1 MLNKFEKDYGVQ
13 IVLGF
18 TNTDKSNNFSKLIE
32 QTVSAPLHRIS
43 AFLVYKNDDKIDKIA
58 ELPMYTLPNVTSL
71 FESYNL
77 GKSLLND
84 LNDLAA
90 KKDTNRFQSMLNT
103 LNSKKSEATALIKL
117 LHIFVDETSQ
127 SHYLIK
133 DASDQYTWTT
143 DIKSAVNNR
152 IRSISGT
159 VLNGKRT
166 GINVISSDKK
176 SNGYLDY
183 ISESTLATDSI
194 NFGDNYKPV
203 YGHSEIFAFGN
214 DYSIDIT
221 YG

>member
-18 TNTDKSNNFSKLIE
+18 TNTDKNNNFSKLIE

-43 AFLVYKNDDKIDKIA
+43 AFLVSEDGDKIA

-77 GKSLLND
+77 GQSLLND
-84 LNDLAA
+84 LNDLAV
-90 KKDTNRFQSMLNT
+90 KKDTNRFQSMLNK
-103 LNSKKSEATALIKL
+103 LESRKSEAKALIKL

-194 NFGDNYKPV
+194 NFGDNYKPI